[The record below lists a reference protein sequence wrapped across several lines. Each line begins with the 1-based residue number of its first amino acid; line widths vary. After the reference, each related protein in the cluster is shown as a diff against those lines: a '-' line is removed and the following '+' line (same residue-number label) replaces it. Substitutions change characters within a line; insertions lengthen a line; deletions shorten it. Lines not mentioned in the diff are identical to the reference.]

1 MTLTRHAAPRARRPR
16 DGARAWPRHRIG
28 RGVTLTLT
36 LALTLARTL
45 ARTSPSLRPNP
56 YLTLSSA
63 QRARVPCSVFS
74 DGLMLR
80 RGPFRP
86 WSEAAPFVREAM
98 AGYLPYEL
106 KQARPDG

>member
-1 MTLTRHAAPRARRPR
+1 M
-16 DGARAWPRHRIG
+16 G
-28 RGVTLTLT
+28 RVHGLGTASAEVSPSPHPG
-36 LALTLARTL
+36 LTLARTL

-86 WSEAAPFVREAM
+86 WAEVTLALALTLTLTLTLTS
-98 AGYLPYEL
+98 LP
-106 KQARPDG
+106 